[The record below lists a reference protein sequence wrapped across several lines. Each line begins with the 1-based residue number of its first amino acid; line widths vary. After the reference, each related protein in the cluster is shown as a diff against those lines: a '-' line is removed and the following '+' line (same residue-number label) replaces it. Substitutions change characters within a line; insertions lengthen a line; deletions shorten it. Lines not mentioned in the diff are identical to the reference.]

1 MLNQIVLIGRLTKD
15 PELKIYFNNG
25 EQVLCR
31 FVLAVGRPKTK
42 NQAEITDFINC
53 VVFHKM
59 AENLEKFM
67 KKGALSAVSGQ
78 LQVRSYKENGENR
91 YFAEVNVRH
100 LTFLKNKENKEKEN
114 TELLWK

>member
-15 PELKIYFNNG
+15 PELKIYNG
-25 EQVLCR
+25 NQVLCR
-31 FVLAVGRPKTK
+31 FVLVVGRPKPK
-42 NQAEITDFINC
+42 DQEEVTDFINC
-53 VVFHKM
+53 VVFRKM

-67 KKGALSAVSGQ
+67 KKGALIAVSGQ
-78 LQVRSYKENGENR
+78 LHVRSYKEKGENR

-114 TELLWK
+114 TELLWR